1 MTVVAAKGTGP
12 LGLIGVAARLLDAAT
27 PPDRERAVDG
37 LRAVAICGV
46 VLGHW
51 LVTATVLWGD
61 GGLRI
66 SSPLR
71 ALPELAAATW
81 LFQALTLFFLV
92 GGYVSARGLE
102 RSRARGEAD
111 RAWLRA
117 RLLRLGRPVLA
128 VAAVWGAAAPVLL
141 AAGVPE
147 ASVRSALLLVLQPLW
162 FIGVYA
168 AATALTPWLLAAE
181 RRLGPAA
188 ALAAVLLTAGVDLLR
203 FGPWSGQVP
212 EWAGLANVLPAWFFG
227 YLLGISWARGRL
239 RRPFAAALLAGG
251 AVLLAVL
258 VTRLGYPVSAVGVP
272 GMERSNSNPPSL
284 FVPAL
289 GAVQAGAAV
298 LLAAPLERLLHR
310 PLVWACAVRPNL
322 NALTLFCWHQ
332 TALLAV
338 ALPAS
343 ALPVPLPGLTSA
355 VDGAAWLG
363 ARLLWLPVL
372 AAVLAALCAA
382 LRRFEPPWTGLA
394 ATLPGRTAA
403 ALGAAACVG
412 TAVLLV

>member
-1 MTVVAAKGTGP
+1 MTAAPAEGPGP
-12 LGLIGVAARLLDAAT
+12 LRRIGAAARRVDAAT
-27 PPDRERAVDG
+27 PPERERAVDG

-51 LVTATVLWGD
+51 LVSATVLWGD

-71 ALPELAAATW
+71 ALPELAAASW

-102 RSRARGEAD
+102 RSRARGEGD
-111 RAWLRA
+111 RAWLRT

-128 VAAVWGAAAPVLL
+128 VTAVWGAAAPALL

-168 AATALTPWLLAAE
+168 AATALTPWALAVE

-188 ALAAVLLTAGVDLLR
+188 ALSAALLTAGVDLLR

-212 EWAGLANVLPAWFFG
+212 EWAGLANVLPAWLFG

-239 RRPFAAALLAGG
+239 SRPFAAALLAGG

-258 VTRLGYPVSAVGVP
+258 VARLGYPVSAVGVP
-272 GMERSNSNPPSL
+272 GAERSNSNPPSL
-284 FVPAL
+284 LVPAL

-298 LLAAPLERLLHR
+298 LLAAPLERLLRR
-310 PLVWACAVRPNL
+310 PVVWACAVWPNL
-322 NALTLFCWHQ
+322 NALTVFCWHL
-332 TALLAV
+332 TAMLAV

-343 ALPVPLPGLTSA
+343 ALPAAVPGLTSA
-355 VDGAAWLG
+355 PDGAAWLG
-363 ARLLWLPVL
+363 ARLLWLPVF

-382 LRRFEPPWTGLA
+382 LRRFEPPWTGLPA
-394 ATLPGRTAA
+394 ALPARTAA
-403 ALGAAACVG
+403 GLGAAAFAG
-412 TAVLLV
+412 SVLVLI